1 MPHHVH
7 RPQFS
12 LDPTGRKEAGCVGM
26 IRDAAGQSAD
36 VNAAAAEQDPAE
48 LDSGKFLP
56 NISHNFI
63 VFGAPSPND
72 FAAITT
78 SEIPEMKAKEVRS
91 TFSKVGH
98 RVKCVRLLL

>member
-1 MPHHVH
+1 MLTMPHYVH

-98 RVKCVRLLL
+98 